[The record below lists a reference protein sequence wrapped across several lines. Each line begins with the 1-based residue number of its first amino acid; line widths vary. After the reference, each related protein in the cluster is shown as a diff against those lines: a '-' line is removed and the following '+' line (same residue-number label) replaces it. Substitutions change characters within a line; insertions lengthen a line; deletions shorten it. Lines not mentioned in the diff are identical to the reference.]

1 MVRPVTDGTV
11 TEGDYGMSGIDL
23 TGQKIFIT
31 GAGRGIGRG
40 IALVCARQGA
50 DVVINYNRSADAAE
64 AVVKEIQALG
74 RRAKAVQGDVSKSAD
89 VKRCFAEARE
99 FLGGLD
105 SACINA
111 GIASKSINVR
121 DTTDEEIERVFS
133 VDLLGAY
140 YCARE
145 AAAIMHEQKHGLIVM
160 ISSVLANTRGAKM
173 GPYCVAKAALEGLM
187 TMLAREE
194 AQFRVRVNNI
204 LPGLVN
210 TDMGLKVVKP
220 MGIKDL
226 KQIGPGFPLGRV
238 CEPED
243 IGNLF
248 AFLASPAGSYITGQ
262 SIMVEGGSTL
272 VKGLL

>member
-1 MVRPVTDGTV
+1 
-11 TEGDYGMSGIDL
+11 MSNPIDL
-23 TGQKIFIT
+23 TGQKILVT

-40 IALVCARQGA
+40 IAMIAAQQGA
-50 DVVINYNRSADAAE
+50 DVVINYNRSADAANE
-64 AVVKEIQALG
+64 VVTAIQKMG
-74 RRAKAVQGDVSKSAD
+74 RRAKAIQADVSVPSD
-89 VKRCFAEARE
+89 VTRLYTEAKE

-105 SACINA
+105 ATAINA
-111 GIASKSINVR
+111 GIASKSVFVR
-121 DTTDEEIERVFS
+121 DTTDEEIHRVFA

-145 AAAIMHEQKHGLIVM
+145 AAKIMHEQKSGLIVM
-160 ISSVLANTRGAKM
+160 ISSVLAQTRGAKM
-173 GPYCVAKAALEGLM
+173 GPYAVAKAALEGLM

-226 KQIGPGFPLGRV
+226 KQIGPGFPMGRV

-248 AFLASPAGSYITGQ
+248 AFLASPAGSYVTGQ
-262 SIMVEGGSTL
+262 SIMVEGGQTL
-272 VKGLL
+272 VKGMF

>member
-1 MVRPVTDGTV
+1 MTASSASAASAAPQ
-11 TEGDYGMSGIDL
+11 IDL
-23 TGQKIFIT
+23 TGQKVLVT
-31 GAGRGIGRG
+31 GGSRGIGRG
-40 IALVCARQGA
+40 IALACARAGA
-50 DVVINYNRSADAAE
+50 DVAVNYVKSAEAAAE
-64 AVVKEIQALG
+64 TVAEIQKLG
-74 RRAKAVQGDVSKSAD
+74 RKATALQGDMSKPAD
-89 VKRCFAEARE
+89 VKRVFAGAKE

-105 SACINA
+105 AAAINA
-111 GIASKSINVR
+111 GIASKAVFVR
-121 DTTDEEIERVFS
+121 ETADEEIERVFA

-145 AAAIMHEQKHGLIVM
+145 AAAIFHEQKHGLIVM
-160 ISSVLANTRGAKM
+160 ISSVLAQTRSAKM
-173 GPYCVAKAALEGLM
+173 GPYAVAKAALEGLM

-194 AQFRVRVNNI
+194 AQARVRVNNI

-220 MGIKDL
+220 MGFKEVSQL
-226 KQIGPGFPLGRV
+226 GPAFPLGRV

-272 VKGLL
+272 VKGMF

>member
-1 MVRPVTDGTV
+1 MTTP
-11 TEGDYGMSGIDL
+11 SAHDL
-23 TGQKIFIT
+23 TGQKILVT
-31 GAGRGIGRG
+31 GAARGIGKG
-40 IALVCARQGA
+40 IALVCARAGA
-50 DVVINYNRSADAAE
+50 DVVINYRKNTDQAAE
-64 AVVKEIQALG
+64 VVAEIQKLG
-74 RRAKAVQGDVSKSAD
+74 RKAKAIQGDVAVSAD
-89 VKRCFAEARE
+89 VKRVFAEAKE

-105 SACINA
+105 SVAVNA

-121 DTTDEEIERVFS
+121 ETPDEEIERVFA

-145 AAAIMHEQKHGLIVM
+145 AAAILHEQKHGLIVM
-160 ISSVLANTRGAKM
+160 ISSVVANTRGAKM
-173 GPYCVAKAALEGLM
+173 GPYAVAKAALEGLM

-194 AQFRVRVNNI
+194 AQARVRVNNI

-226 KQIGPGFPLGRV
+226 KQIGPAFPMGRI

-262 SIMVEGGSTL
+262 SIQVDGGQTL
-272 VKGLL
+272 VKGMF